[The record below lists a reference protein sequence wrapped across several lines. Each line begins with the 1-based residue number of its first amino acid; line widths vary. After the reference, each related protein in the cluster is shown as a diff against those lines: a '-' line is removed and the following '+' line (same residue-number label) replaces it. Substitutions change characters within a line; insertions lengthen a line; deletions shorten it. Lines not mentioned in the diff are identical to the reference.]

1 MEDTKGKV
9 ILSLLAGATAG
20 VVAGLLLAPETG
32 DEARADL
39 KRTASKLSADLSR
52 LLKEGRARVEALK
65 GANPADSEQHRT
77 DRTAADEL
85 LNSLGQTDSDTLATV
100 PELPPIL
107 GEMSSE
113 ALEQSAK
120 PTAGNERV

>member
-1 MEDTKGKV
+1 MQDTKGKV

-39 KRTASKLSADLSR
+39 KNAASKLGDDVAKLLQEGKSR
-52 LLKEGRARVEALK
+52 LSALK

-77 DRTAADEL
+77 DRSAAADL
-85 LNSLGQTDSDTLATV
+85 LNSLQKPAVGGIQRSEAGRTHEADSDYDGMGGDSRHTPGYRA
-100 PELPPIL
+100 
-107 GEMSSE
+107 S
-113 ALEQSAK
+113 
-120 PTAGNERV
+120 